1 MSSRW
6 FKTKDLGR
14 ASASQIS
21 GSCPSIVT
29 NSLSSGASFR
39 QSPGAALL
47 SSSGPKRHCT
57 LSTGTRYSFN
67 WYGKSRLP
75 LFRQCLNTNNRSL
88 SSGEPHVLSASLIQ
102 E

>member
-39 QSPGAALL
+39 QSPGAALF

-67 WYGKSRLP
+67 WWNPAQMYPNVRIHMNAKKEKKTP
-75 LFRQCLNTNNRSL
+75 
-88 SSGEPHVLSASLIQ
+88 
-102 E
+102 

>member
-1 MSSRW
+1 NNLHPPLPPSIAFKVLAYTPSS
-6 FKTKDLGR
+6 G

-29 NSLSSGASFR
+29 NTLSTGTSSR

-67 WYGKSRLP
+67 WWNPAQMYPNVRIHM
-75 LFRQCLNTNNRSL
+75 N
-88 SSGEPHVLSASLIQ
+88 A
-102 E
+102 